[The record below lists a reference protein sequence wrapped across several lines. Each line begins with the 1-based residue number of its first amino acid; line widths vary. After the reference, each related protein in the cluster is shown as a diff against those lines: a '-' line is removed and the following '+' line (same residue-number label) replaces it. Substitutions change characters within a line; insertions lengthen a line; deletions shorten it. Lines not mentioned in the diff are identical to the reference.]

1 MSTIPTPSNATSA
14 EAQQLESALRDRL
27 VKSGEYDRLLI
38 LLKQRLNRSG
48 WQDQVRGIAR
58 EQARRE
64 NVKLLSLVD
73 QVEPIALDLIPSNVK
88 QEMEKSMAE
97 FVKKNVE

>member
-1 MSTIPTPSNATSA
+1 MSTLPTPSHPAPT

-27 VKSGEYDRLLI
+27 INSGEYDRLLI
-38 LLKQRLNRSG
+38 LLKQRLDKTG

-58 EQARRE
+58 EQARGD

-73 QVEPIALDLIPSNVK
+73 QVEPTAFGLIPAEVT
-88 QEMEKSMAE
+88 QEMEKLMAE